1 MKQLKT
7 KLSNASSAFGSKFRA
22 ACIGLTGLA
31 VAGGA
36 NATLLDTDTTGYL
49 TQAQTDGESVGKL
62 IIAAV
67 VVLAAVGIIVGLLRK
82 A

>member
-1 MKQLKT
+1 MH
-7 KLSNASSAFGSKFRA
+7 KLQSMFRNS
-22 ACIGLTGLA
+22 CIAVTGLA
-31 VAGGA
+31 IAGGA
-36 NATLLDTDTTGYL
+36 HASLLDTGTTGYL

-67 VVLAAVGIIVGLLRK
+67 VVLAAVGIIIGLLRK